1 MLQQLRDQTQST
13 GFKILVVAIILVL
26 TLFGFGA
33 TNIFM
38 GSMPKVASVGDYE
51 ITEGVLSFETE
62 RERRRLLA
70 QVGPD
75 FDPNDIDR
83 VQLQNYALNQLIS
96 RQVLYQAAEQVQ
108 IAFSESEVNRR
119 LVQNPVY
126 QVDGEF
132 NEAIY
137 RQQVQL
143 LGFTPLQFMQ
153 EVRKGLGSDFL
164 RAGVASTNFAQDW
177 EVAQAAGLIN
187 QRRDIAYLSLDV
199 EDYLG
204 TLELSEDEVAA
215 RYEEDQSLY
224 VTEPLVDVE
233 WVEVAVANLQAD
245 VEIDDSLENLQ
256 GIYEADSAT
265 LEGDAQRKAA
275 HILVVVDEDTD
286 EAAALVSIQE
296 AAQRLEAGEEFAG
309 LAREISQDPGSAE
322 VGGDIGLVTK
332 SSFDPA
338 FEDALWEL
346 VNVGEV
352 TAPVRSEFGYHLI
365 KLLEIVEAEVPTFA
379 EAKDAILARLREEAA
394 AEAFDTAIE
403 ELDRRAFEERY
414 TLTDAAQAMNL
425 TIQQVA
431 GVAESTTVGD
441 WALAANAEVLS
452 SLFTPEGL
460 DGENSAVIALDDGR
474 AVVVR
479 VTEYFPAAQLAL
491 ADVESTIRQELKQEA
506 ALAQISAE
514 LAAALDQ
521 LKEGA
526 SVTAVANELN
536 KRWVTYELISRVGMT
551 PGGAADVPQ
560 NILNEAF
567 ALARPVSGDKTVGAI
582 TGPNGSALVVVTR
595 VMPGDVQATSDEMIA
610 QLSQQVVSRDQQ
622 REFAAFFA
630 AAEQSVGVSRGQ

>member
-51 ITEGVLSFETE
+51 ITEGVLAAETE
-62 RERRRLLA
+62 RERRRLLT

-83 VQLQNYALNQLIS
+83 IQLQNYTLNQLIS

-119 LVQNPVY
+119 LVQNPAY

-132 NEAIY
+132 NEAVY

-143 LGFTPLQFMQ
+143 MGFSPLQFMQ

-177 EVAQAAGLIN
+177 EIAQAAGLLN
-187 QRRDIAYLSLDV
+187 QRRDIAYLSLDL

-204 TLELSEDEVAA
+204 DLQLSEGEVTA
-215 RYEEDQSLY
+215 RYEQDQSLY
-224 VTEPLVDVE
+224 VTEPSVDVE
-233 WVEVAVANLQAD
+233 WVELSVANLQAD
-245 VEIDDSLENLQ
+245 VEIDDSVENLQ
-256 GIYEADSAT
+256 TIYEADIT
-265 LEGDAQRKAA
+265 TIERDAQRLAA
-275 HILVVVDEDTD
+275 HILVVVDEDTNES
-286 EAAALVSIQE
+286 EALAAIQE
-296 AAQRLEAGEEFAG
+296 AAQRLQAGEEFAA

-322 VGGDIGLVTK
+322 AGGELGLVTK
-332 SSFDPA
+332 NSFDPA
-338 FEDALWEL
+338 LEGALWGL
-346 VNVGEV
+346 VDVGDV
-352 TAPVRSEFGYHLI
+352 SAPVRSDFGYHLI
-365 KLLEIVEAEVPTFA
+365 KLQGIVEAETPSFA
-379 EAKDAILARLREEAA
+379 EAKDGILARLREEAA
-394 AEAFDTAIE
+394 ADAFDSALE

-414 TLTDAAQAMNL
+414 TLTDVAQAMNL
-425 TIQQVA
+425 AIQQVT
-431 GVAESTTVGD
+431 GIAENSTAQD
-441 WALAANAEVLS
+441 WALAANAEVLG
-452 SLFTPEGL
+452 SLFSPEGL

-474 AVVVR
+474 AVVAR

-491 ADVESTIRQELKQEA
+491 ADVESAIRQELKQEA

-514 LAAALDQ
+514 RAAALDQ

-526 SVTAVANELN
+526 SVTAVANELD

-551 PGGAADVPQ
+551 PNGAVNVPQ

-567 ALARPVSGDKTVGAI
+567 ALARPVSGDKTVGAV
-582 TGPNGSALVVVTR
+582 TGPEGSALVVVTR
-595 VMPGDVQATSDEMIA
+595 VVPGDVEATSDDLIA

-630 AAEQSVGVSRGQ
+630 AAEQSVGVSRSE